1 MKGKF
6 SDDYLSIRK
15 KKVLWAVVESYT
27 HTAEPVASR
36 TVWKRFDLGV
46 SPATIRNDMADL
58 EEEGFLNQPHISSGR
73 IPSCVGYRYYV
84 DSLMEWSKNR
94 SSQMIE
100 TENEFTGEN
109 PIDEFL
115 KNIAKQLS
123 SQTLGIAIVSH
134 PLLLELCVRDF
145 HLSYVRRGQCIV
157 FLLLD
162 GGITFTYSL
171 NIDISKDEDALVI
184 NSLIKSKILGKNR
197 SEINSEIDS
206 VFAPVFNLSAQAKQ
220 ILMSVTEHLWK
231 ATDKKAYIY
240 YSMKMFNLPDFSD
253 REKFD
258 ILVALLEEEDR
269 IVQKLFENPWE
280 KREIKI
286 IIGEENE
293 DPKFWEFTFFKIPYY
308 YADKVVG
315 FIGLISPTRVR
326 YPYVVELLD
335 SYAHKISNA
344 LRRLFD

>member
-6 SDDYLSIRK
+6 SDDYLSPRK

-27 HTAEPVASR
+27 QTAEPVASR

-58 EEEGFLNQPHISSGR
+58 EEEGFLNQPHVSAGR
-73 IPSCVGYRYYV
+73 IPSCIGYRYYV
-84 DSLMEWSKNR
+84 DSLMKWPKPDLN
-94 SSQMIE
+94 QIE
-100 TENEFTGEN
+100 FDEEFNKDN
-109 PIDEFL
+109 PISDFL
-115 KNIAKQLS
+115 KKMAKQLS
-123 SQTLGIAIVSH
+123 SKTLGIAIISH
-134 PLLLELCVRDF
+134 PLLLELTVKDF
-145 HLSYVRRGQCIV
+145 HLSYVKKGFCIV
-157 FLLLD
+157 FLLLE
-162 GGITFTYSL
+162 GYVTITYPL
-171 NIDISKDEDALVI
+171 EIDITSEEDAFVL
-184 NSLIKSKILGKNR
+184 NSLVKSKVIGKNR
-197 SEINSEIDS
+197 NEINFELNSFHD
-206 VFAPVFNLSAQAKQ
+206 PVLQLSTQAKQ
-220 ILMSVTEHLWK
+220 VMKSIIEKLWE

-253 REKFD
+253 KEKFD
-258 ILVALLEEEDR
+258 ILVALLEEEEK
-269 IVQKLFENPWE
+269 IVEKLFEDPWE

-286 IIGEENE
+286 VIGEENE

-308 YADKVVG
+308 YANKVVG

-335 SYAHKISNA
+335 IYAHKISSG

>member
-6 SDDYLSIRK
+6 SDDYLSPRK

-27 HTAEPVASR
+27 QTAEPVASR

-58 EEEGFLNQPHISSGR
+58 EEEGFLNQPHVSAGR
-73 IPSCVGYRYYV
+73 IPSCIGYRYYV
-84 DSLMEWSKNR
+84 DSLMKWPKPDLN
-94 SSQMIE
+94 QIE
-100 TENEFTGEN
+100 FDEEFNKDNSIG
-109 PIDEFL
+109 DFL
-115 KNIAKQLS
+115 KKMAKQLS
-123 SQTLGIAIVSH
+123 SKTLGIAIISH
-134 PLLLELCVRDF
+134 PLLLELTVKDF
-145 HLSYVRRGQCIV
+145 HLSYVKKGFCIV
-157 FLLLD
+157 FLLLE
-162 GGITFTYSL
+162 GYVTITYPL
-171 NIDISKDEDALVI
+171 EIDITSEEDAFVL
-184 NSLIKSKILGKNR
+184 NSLVKSKVIGKNR
-197 SEINSEIDS
+197 NEINFELNSFHD
-206 VFAPVFNLSAQAKQ
+206 PVLQLSTQAKQ
-220 ILMSVTEHLWK
+220 VMKSIIEKLWE

-253 REKFD
+253 KEKFD
-258 ILVALLEEEDR
+258 ILVALLEEEEK
-269 IVQKLFENPWE
+269 IVEKLFEDPWE

-286 IIGEENE
+286 VIGEENE

-308 YADKVVG
+308 YANKVVG

-335 SYAHKISNA
+335 IYAHKISSG

>member
-94 SSQMIE
+94 SGQMIE

-145 HLSYVRRGQCIV
+145 HLSYVRKEQCIV

-197 SEINSEIDS
+197 NEINSEIDS
-206 VFAPVFNLSAQAKQ
+206 VFDPVFNLSTQAKQ
-220 ILMSVTEHLWK
+220 ILTSVTEHLWK

-308 YADKVVG
+308 HADKVVG

>member
-6 SDDYLSIRK
+6 SDDYLSSRK

-27 HTAEPVASR
+27 QTAEPVASR

-58 EEEGFLNQPHISSGR
+58 EEEGFLNQPHVSAGR
-73 IPSCVGYRYYV
+73 IPSCIGYRYYV
-84 DSLMEWSKNR
+84 DSLMEWPKPNLN
-94 SSQMIE
+94 QYV
-100 TENEFTGEN
+100 EFDEEFDEDD
-109 PIDEFL
+109 PVSEFL
-115 KNIAKQLS
+115 KKMAKQLS
-123 SQTLGIAIVSH
+123 SKTLGIAIISH
-134 PLLLELCVRDF
+134 PLLLELSVKDF
-145 HLSYVRRGQCIV
+145 HLSYVKKGFCIV
-157 FLLLD
+157 FLLLE
-162 GGITFTYSL
+162 GGISVTYPL
-171 NIDISKDEDALVI
+171 NIDISSEEDALVL
-184 NSLIKSKILGKNR
+184 NSLIKSKVIGKNR
-197 SEINSEIDS
+197 NEISSELDT
-206 VFAPVFNLSAQAKQ
+206 VFDPIFKLSSQAKQ
-220 ILMSVTEHLWK
+220 ILTSVIENLWK

-253 REKFD
+253 KEKFD

-269 IVQKLFENPWE
+269 IVQKLFEDPWE

-286 IIGEENE
+286 VIGEENE

-308 YADKVVG
+308 YANKVVG

-335 SYAHKISNA
+335 IYAHKISNG

>member
-6 SDDYLSIRK
+6 SDDYLSPRK

-27 HTAEPVASR
+27 QTAEPVASR

-58 EEEGFLNQPHISSGR
+58 EEEGFLNQPHVSAGR
-73 IPSCVGYRYYV
+73 IPSCIGYRYYV
-84 DSLMEWSKNR
+84 DSLMKWPKPDLN
-94 SSQMIE
+94 QIE
-100 TENEFTGEN
+100 FDEEFNKDN
-109 PIDEFL
+109 PISDFL
-115 KNIAKQLS
+115 KKMAKQLS
-123 SQTLGIAIVSH
+123 SKTLGIAIISH
-134 PLLLELCVRDF
+134 PLLLELTVKDF
-145 HLSYVRRGQCIV
+145 HLSYVKKGFCIV
-157 FLLLD
+157 FLLLE
-162 GGITFTYSL
+162 GYVTITYPL
-171 NIDISKDEDALVI
+171 EIDITSEEDAFVL
-184 NSLIKSKILGKNR
+184 NSLVKSKVIGKNR
-197 SEINSEIDS
+197 NEINFELNSFHD
-206 VFAPVFNLSAQAKQ
+206 PVLQLLTQAKQ
-220 ILMSVTEHLWK
+220 VMKSIIEKLWE

-253 REKFD
+253 KEKFD
-258 ILVALLEEEDR
+258 ILVALLEEEEK
-269 IVQKLFENPWE
+269 IVEKLFEDPWE

-286 IIGEENE
+286 VIGEENE

-308 YADKVVG
+308 YANKVVG

-335 SYAHKISNA
+335 IYAHKISSG

>member
-6 SDDYLSIRK
+6 SDDYLSPRK

-27 HTAEPVASR
+27 QTAEPVASR

-58 EEEGFLNQPHISSGR
+58 EEEGFLNQPHVSAGR
-73 IPSCVGYRYYV
+73 IPSCIGYRYYV
-84 DSLMEWSKNR
+84 DSLMKWPKPDLN
-94 SSQMIE
+94 QIE
-100 TENEFTGEN
+100 FDEEFN
-109 PIDEFL
+109 KDNSISDFL
-115 KNIAKQLS
+115 KKMAKQLS
-123 SQTLGIAIVSH
+123 SKTLGIAIISH
-134 PLLLELCVRDF
+134 PLLLELTVKDF
-145 HLSYVRRGQCIV
+145 HLSYVKKGFCIV
-157 FLLLD
+157 FLLLE
-162 GGITFTYSL
+162 GYVTITYPL
-171 NIDISKDEDALVI
+171 EIDITSEEDAFVL
-184 NSLIKSKILGKNR
+184 NSLVKSKVIGKNR
-197 SEINSEIDS
+197 NEINFELNSFHD
-206 VFAPVFNLSAQAKQ
+206 PVLQLSTQAKQ
-220 ILMSVTEHLWK
+220 VMKSIIEKLWE

-253 REKFD
+253 KEKFD
-258 ILVALLEEEDR
+258 ILVALLEEEEK
-269 IVQKLFENPWE
+269 IVEKLFEDPWE

-286 IIGEENE
+286 VIGEENE

-308 YADKVVG
+308 YANKVVG

-335 SYAHKISNA
+335 IYAHKISSG